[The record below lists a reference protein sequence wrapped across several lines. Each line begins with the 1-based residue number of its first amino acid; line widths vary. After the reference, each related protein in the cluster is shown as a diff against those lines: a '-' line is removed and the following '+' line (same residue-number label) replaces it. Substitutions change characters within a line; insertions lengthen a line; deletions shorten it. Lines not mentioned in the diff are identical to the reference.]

1 MSKPLMLLMVPETAV
16 FRGDLAKS
24 GLADRFEIAD
34 VKPDAQPSPDQLAR
48 AEVLLSAGAPAGML
62 AQMPRLKWVQSMT
75 VGVDPWLARKDLSPS
90 VALTAA
96 RGTHRVQMPE
106 NILGA
111 IFHVS
116 KKYHQI
122 ALAQKD
128 SKWVRSMS
136 VPLAGKTLGILGLG
150 AIGQELARKAAALE
164 MRVIGTKRTTG
175 ALAHV
180 DRIYAPEAVDEVL
193 GQSDYVVLLLPATER
208 TMNSIDAKRLAA
220 MKRTA
225 WLINFARGSLIVDAD
240 LIAAV
245 KAGTIAGAVLDVFRQ
260 EPLPS
265 DHPFWQTPGIW
276 VLPHIG
282 GGHPERNQMVAT
294 LFTDNARRFLAGAPL
309 TEVVDRTRGY

>member
-1 MSKPLMLLMVPETAV
+1 MKPLMLLMVPETVA
-16 FRGDLAKS
+16 FREDLARS

-34 VKPDAQPSPDQLAR
+34 VKPDARPAPDQLAR
-48 AEVLLSAGAPAGML
+48 AEVLLAAGVPAGML
-62 AQMPRLKWVQSMT
+62 AEMPRLKWVQSMT

-90 VALTAA
+90 VTLTAA

-122 ALAQKD
+122 ALAQKE
-128 SKWVRSMS
+128 SRWVRSMS

-150 AIGQELARKAAALE
+150 AVGQELARKAAALE

-175 ALAHV
+175 AIAYV
-180 DRIYAPEAVDEVL
+180 DRVYAPEAVDEVL
-193 GQSDYVVLLLPATER
+193 GQSDYVVLLLPATEG
-208 TMNSIDAKRLAA
+208 TINSFDAQRLGA
-220 MKRTA
+220 MKKSA

-245 KAGTIAGAVLDVFRQ
+245 KGGTIAGAVLDVFRQ

-265 DHPFWQTPGIW
+265 EHPFWQTPGIW

-282 GGHPERNQMVAT
+282 GGHPERNGMVAT
-294 LFTDNARRFLAGAPL
+294 LFTENARRYIAGSAL
-309 TEVVDRTRGY
+309 TEVVDRVRGY